1 MKKPN
6 VKILASFALTVL
18 SLLLL
23 LPSNAHAIGQIT
35 EPIDIK
41 NALREKI
48 YNETIT
54 VVNTE
59 SAASTIQLS
68 AEGDIASW
76 VRFYKNAKDTN
87 NITDVEVPAN
97 SRIDVITKFTI
108 PAGTPNGSYHGN
120 VGVFK
125 KAGDSADDTEG
136 SKSSLSQKIDREIT
150 VEVNDTEN
158 IIFDASLI
166 PETYD
171 LNQGQSLKIRVIYD
185 NRGNVEIKPQI
196 GLKIKQKE
204 GVFYSAVFPY
214 PDNQP
219 GVGPYSIFEI
229 PELEIPTSS
238 LQNGKY
244 KATFTIVEGNKFS
257 INKNFTFSLGMVK
270 AANTAVVAS
279 SGAYPLGVSQATIVL
294 ITALALYLILRS
306 TIRKNF
312 KRREKNQ
319 AVDKI
324 R

>member
-6 VKILASFALTVL
+6 VKILASFALTVI

-23 LPSNAHAIGQIT
+23 SSNAYAIGQIT

-41 NALREKI
+41 NALREKT

-59 SAASTIQLS
+59 STASTIQLS
-68 AEGDIASW
+68 AEGDIAGW
-76 VRFYKNAKDTN
+76 VRFYKNAKDTD
-87 NITDVEVPAN
+87 NITDIEVPAN
-97 SRIDVITKFTI
+97 SRIDVIAKFII

-120 VGVFK
+120 VSVFK
-125 KAGDSADDTEG
+125 KAGDSTSDTEG

-204 GVFYSAVFPY
+204 NVFYSAIFPY
-214 PDNQP
+214 PDSQP
-219 GVGPYSIFEI
+219 GVSPYSIFEI
-229 PELEIPTSS
+229 PALEIPTSG

-244 KATFTIVEGNKFS
+244 EAAFTIAEGNKFS
-257 INKNFTFSLGMVK
+257 INKDFTFSVGMVK
-270 AANTAVVAS
+270 AASTAVTAS
-279 SGAYPLGVSQATIVL
+279 SIPLLRISRIIIVL
-294 ITALALYLILRS
+294 ITAFILYLILRS
-306 TIRKNF
+306 AIKKTL
-312 KRREKNQ
+312 KRREE
-319 AVDKI
+319 DLDI
-324 R
+324 